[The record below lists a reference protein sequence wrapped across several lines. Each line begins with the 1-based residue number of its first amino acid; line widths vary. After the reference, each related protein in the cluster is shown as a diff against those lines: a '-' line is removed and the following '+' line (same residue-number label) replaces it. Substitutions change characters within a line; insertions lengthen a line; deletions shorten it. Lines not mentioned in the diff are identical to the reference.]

1 MRKVAIYYRFLL
13 VSGLIG
19 LMILASSCSATRD
32 LRNAEFLLRRNRVDV
47 NGEIIKKGPEF
58 SYIKQRPN
66 KRIFGIP
73 FYVGIYNLG
82 DPNAERGFEQWL
94 CKIGEAPTVLDT
106 LKSRETAEQLRLYYF
121 NQGFFN
127 AQTRYTIQYR
137 FGKKHATASY
147 SINPGTPYTLAN
159 IQYEAASPAIE
170 ALLDTLISNAKIE
183 VGNPYQV
190 SDFSEERGRIT
201 EMLQNLGFYDFSK
214 TSVRFELDS
223 VRGNHQIDVFVF
235 LDNRLVSRGDS
246 LVYEPYEPYTID
258 AIEVREAQALRVLKK
273 HFSDTIWHNNHRYL
287 SDGPLPYK
295 PELFEQAINFELGD
309 TYKKRAIDQT
319 YRHLVDYAIFKTA
332 DIRLTPIL
340 SPDLTSDQQAMDPL
354 ALAKSR
360 SLSAI
365 ISVSPKDKMRIGL
378 EGEGTHASGNLG
390 IGGSFF
396 FGHQNMFHGGEK
408 LDLRLRA
415 AIEAQQAASTSTI
428 FNTREFGAELA
439 MQFPYFLAPRG
450 IRHQLPPAYTQ
461 LSELSMGFKQQQR
474 TDFSRDVF
482 RFLLGYSF
490 NNSTFSTHQINLIDL
505 SYVRI
510 SNVTDSTFLSTQRI
524 RTGFENTLIPA
535 LSYNYRFN
543 NQREKKVSNP
553 TFFSGKVELSGNLAR
568 LAGSAVN
575 LPQND
580 EGQETVLGNPYAQ
593 FVKFELDLRKYFQTL
608 QTRQTAI
615 RLFAG
620 SSFAYGNSITI
631 PFEKQFF
638 GGGSNDNRAWIA
650 YSMQPGSSAVPN
662 VSVNSG
668 DIKLMLSVDYRFK
681 ILGNLDGALFA
692 DWGNIWLMEPDST
705 FVGGDFKWDRF
716 YKEWALGSG
725 FGIRYDFDFFV
736 LRLDGGFK
744 LINPSLPEGQRF
756 TPDGIRLREMTLNFG
771 LGYPF

>member
-1 MRKVAIYYRFLL
+1 
-13 VSGLIG
+13 
-19 LMILASSCSATRD
+19 MIFASSCSATRD
-32 LRNAEFLLRRNRVDV
+32 LRGSEFLLRRNRVEV
-47 NGEIIKKGPEF
+47 NGEPIKKGREF

-82 DPNAERGFEQWL
+82 DPKAEKGIEQWL

-121 NQGFFN
+121 NQGYFN
-127 AQTRYTIQYR
+127 ARTRYDIHYR
-137 FGKKHATASY
+137 FGVKHATATY

-159 IQYEAASPAIE
+159 IQYQAASPAIA
-170 ALLDTLISNAKIE
+170 ALLDTLLTDPAIE
-183 VGNPYQV
+183 VGTPYQV
-190 SDFSEERGRIT
+190 ANFSEERGRIT

-214 TSVRFELDS
+214 TSVRFEIDS
-223 VRGNHQIDVFVF
+223 ARGDHQMDVFVF
-235 LDNRLVSRGDS
+235 LDDRLVSRDDS

-258 AIEVREAQALRVLKK
+258 AIEIREAQALRVLKK

-295 PELFEQAINFELGD
+295 PALFEQAINFELGS
-309 TYKKRAIDQT
+309 TYTKRAIDQT

-332 DIRLTPIL
+332 DIRLAPML
-340 SPDLTSDQQAMDPL
+340 PLEQNAGAEPNDPE

-415 AIEAQQAASTSTI
+415 AIEAQQAASTSSL

-450 IRHQLPPAYTQ
+450 IRHALPPSYTQ
-461 LSELSMGFKQQQR
+461 LSELSVGFKQQQR

-490 NNSTFSTHQINLIDL
+490 NNSSYTTHQINLMDL

-510 SNVTDSTFLSTQRI
+510 SDVTDSTFLSTQRI

-543 NQREKKVSNP
+543 NQREKNVVNP
-553 TFFSGKVELSGNLAR
+553 TFFSGKVEFSGNLAR
-568 LAGSAVN
+568 LAGNAFQ
-575 LPQND
+575 LPLND

-593 FVKFELDLRKYFQTL
+593 YVKFELDARKYFQTL

-620 SSFAYGNSITI
+620 SSFAYGNSVTI

-650 YSMQPGSSAVPN
+650 YSMQPGSSAVPD

-681 ILGNLDGALFA
+681 VLGNLDGALFV
-692 DWGNIWLMEPDST
+692 DCGNIWLMEPDSS
-705 FVGGDFKWDRF
+705 FVGGDFEWSRF
-716 YKEWALGSG
+716 YKEWAMGSG
-725 FGIRYDFDFFV
+725 VGIRYDFDFFV

-756 TPDGIRLREMTLNFG
+756 SLNGVRLREMTLNFG